1 MNSNDIRQSFI
12 NFFKEKKH
20 SVVRSSSVAPLDD
33 PTLLFTNA
41 GMNQFKP
48 IFLNEQEPKNMRV
61 VNSQKCIR
69 VSGKHNDLEEV
80 GIDTFHHT
88 FFEMLGNW
96 SFGDYYKTEAIKWAW
111 ELFTEVWKLDKNR
124 LWVTV
129 YEDDDEAFEL
139 WKTETDIVHD
149 RILRFGKK
157 ENFWEMGE
165 TGPCGPCSEI
175 HYYIGKDIS
184 KQSAKGINVSNEYWE
199 LWNLVFIQFNRDE
212 KGKLTD
218 LPKKHIDTGAGLER
232 IVSALQGKVSNYE
245 TDLFQP
251 LIKQIE
257 KITGVSYKKNP
268 VPHQVIA
275 DHVRMLTFSIAD
287 GVMPSNEG
295 RGYIVRRILRRASR
309 FGRILN
315 QTEPFIY
322 KLVDTVGDML
332 GSVYPEIIDK
342 RAHIV
347 NVIKAEEKSFNKT
360 LDRGLN
366 HFDKVVRNLSD
377 KTIPGSEAFK
387 LYDTYGFPLDLTQLI
402 AREQNLEV
410 DEKGFLAAMEEQKKR
425 AKSSGKFKVS
435 TNKIDWNIVQKGDD
449 SNFIGYESLEADSKI
464 TRWSKVNN
472 RIIIVLDKTPFY
484 AESGG
489 QLGDTGTIVG
499 DGIDLNVID
508 TKKDNDRFIHY
519 CEGDFDESKVNN
531 LVRCNVNVERRNAIR
546 RNHTATHLLHS
557 ALKEVL
563 GEHVHQAGSSVGP
576 NNFRFDLTHFEK
588 IMSKE
593 LVLVETIVNN
603 EIIKNTEVIST
614 IKSFDE
620 AKKEGAEALFGEKY
634 GDEVRVLTIGKFS
647 KELCGGTHVNRTGDI
662 GLFKIVEESS
672 LAAGVRRIVA
682 ITGKEALKFVQSQFE
697 ATNNIQK
704 LLQTSLDGTVKKI
717 KLLINENKR
726 LVKISQNMTKQSL
739 LVRRLSDKLKEYEK
753 KLNEIYRKQDK
764 AKEPLISGIGTSFL
778 GIDIAKYEIEASS
791 LLELKGIAVDFI
803 KVEDIQIALLGLVG
817 APKISIVIVVENKII
832 KKGIK
837 ANSLAKIIGS
847 VLGGGGGGKENI
859 ATTGGTTYRK
869 LDEALNIAVT
879 VVKQEIQKL
888 LG

>member
-48 IFLNEQEPKNMRV
+48 IFLNEQEPKFDRV

-124 LWVTV
+124 LWATV

-139 WKTETDIVHD
+139 WKSETDIVHD

-315 QTEPFIY
+315 QTDPFIY
-322 KLVDTVGDML
+322 KLVDTVGEIL

-342 RAHIV
+342 KAHII
-347 NVIKAEEKSFNKT
+347 NVIKAEERSFNKT

-366 HFDKVVRNLSD
+366 HFDKVVRNLFD
-377 KTIPGSEAFK
+377 KTIPGTEAFK

-402 AREQNLEV
+402 AREQNLKV

-425 AKSSGKFKVS
+425 AKSSGKFKAN
-435 TNKIDWNIVQKGDD
+435 TDKIDWNIVQKGDD

-489 QLGDTGTIVG
+489 QIGDTGTLLG
-499 DGIDLNVID
+499 DGIDLTVID
-508 TKKDNDRFIHY
+508 VQKELDRFIHF
-519 CEGDFDESKVNN
+519 CEGDFDESKTQEIIKCAVNKD
-531 LVRCNVNVERRNAIR
+531 RRNAIR
-546 RNHTATHLLHS
+546 RNHTATHLLQA

-576 NNFRFDLTHFEK
+576 ENFRFDLTHFEK
-588 IMSKE
+588 ITSKE
-593 LVLVETIVNN
+593 IEHIETIVNN
-603 EIIKNTEVIST
+603 EIIKNTTVITSV
-614 IKSFDE
+614 KSFDD

-634 GDEVRVLTIGKFS
+634 GDEVRVLTIGNFS

-662 GLFKIVEESS
+662 GLFKIIEESS
-672 LAAGVRRIVA
+672 LAAGVRRIIA
-682 ITGKEALKFVQSQFE
+682 ITGKDAVSFIQKQ
-697 ATNNIQK
+697 NNIILQLQDVLRTSQDGLVERAGKVVIEQK
-704 LLQTSLDGTVKKI
+704 KLMKMIEKGLKESSVVKDLYQKSITTKI
-717 KLLINENKR
+717 GEVKYIISEANAKNINELKT
-726 LVKISQNMTKQSL
+726 LGDQFIQKEQSL
-739 LVRRLSDKLKEYEK
+739 IRVLGIKGEK
-753 KLNEIYRKQDK
+753 KPTIIVLVTQD
-764 AKEPLISGIGTSFL
+764 
-778 GIDIAKYEIEASS
+778 
-791 LLELKGIAVDFI
+791 
-803 KVEDIQIALLGLVG
+803 LV
-817 APKISIVIVVENKII
+817 
-832 KKGIK
+832 KKGIN
-837 ANSLAKIIGS
+837 AGDLARAIGS
-847 VLGGGGGGKENI
+847 EFGTGGGGKPHM
-859 ATTGGTTYRK
+859 ATTGAQNNDQ
-869 LDEALNIAVT
+869 LDSLLNQANTHIKIALIT
-879 VVKQEIQKL
+879 L
-888 LG
+888 R

>member
-48 IFLNEQEPKNMRV
+48 IFLNEQEPKFDRV

-124 LWVTV
+124 LWATV

-139 WKTETDIVHD
+139 WKSETDMAHD

-218 LPKKHIDTGAGLER
+218 LPKKHIDTGAGFER
-232 IVSALQGKVSNYE
+232 IVAVLQGKVSNYE

-251 LIKQIE
+251 LIQQVE
-257 KITGVSYKKNP
+257 KLTGVSYKANP

-315 QTEPFIY
+315 QTDPFIY
-322 KLVDTVGDML
+322 KLVDTVGEIL

-342 RAHIV
+342 KAHII
-347 NVIKAEEKSFNKT
+347 NVIKAEERSFNKT

-366 HFDKVVRNLSD
+366 HFDKVVRNLFD
-377 KTIPGSEAFK
+377 KTIPGTEAFK

-402 AREQNLEV
+402 AREQNLKV

-425 AKSSGKFKVS
+425 AKASGKFKVS
-435 TNKIDWNIVQKGDD
+435 SDKIDWNLVQKGDD

-489 QLGDTGTIVG
+489 QIGDTGTLLG
-499 DGIDLNVID
+499 DGIDLTVID
-508 TKKDNDRFIHY
+508 VQKELDRFIHF
-519 CEGDFDESKVNN
+519 CEGDFDEAKVNKS
-531 LVRCNVNVERRNAIR
+531 VKCNVDKERRDAIK
-546 RNHTATHLLHS
+546 RNHTATHLLQA

-576 NNFRFDLTHFEK
+576 ENFRFDLTHFEK
-588 IMSKE
+588 ISSKE
-593 LVLVETIVNN
+593 LAQVETIVNN
-603 EIIKNTEVIST
+603 EIIENTDVIPST
-614 IKSFDE
+614 KSFDD

-634 GDEVRVLTIGKFS
+634 GDEVRVLTIGNFS
-647 KELCGGTHVNRTGDI
+647 KELCGGTHVDRTGDI
-662 GLFKIVEESS
+662 GLFKIIEETS

-682 ITGKEALKFVQSQFE
+682 TTGLKALKFEQNKINQLKDENAELLKKNIKQRKEFE
-697 ATNNIQK
+697 KELKDRTTDKGIIKHIDEVVHLRDSINANKANAEDIFIHSHIFTNFS
-704 LLQTSLDGTVKKI
+704 SL
-717 KLLINENKR
+717 
-726 LVKISQNMTKQSL
+726 
-739 LVRRLSDKLKEYEK
+739 DKLKIIGDIFLSKIKSGVGIFGMKGEK
-753 KLNEIYRKQDK
+753 K
-764 AKEPLISGIGTSFL
+764 P
-778 GIDIAKYEIEASS
+778 
-791 LLELKGIAVDFI
+791 
-803 KVEDIQIALLGLVG
+803 
-817 APKISIVIVVENKII
+817 SIVVVVTQDLI
-832 KKGIK
+832 KKGITAGGLSK
-837 ANSLAKIIGS
+837 EIGA
-847 VLGGGGGGKENI
+847 LMGGGGGGKPHL
-859 ATTGGTTYRK
+859 ATAGGQDNSKLNDKILKEAEKFIRK
-869 LDEALNIAVT
+869 KYKEL
-879 VVKQEIQKL
+879 
-888 LG
+888 